1 MATLETR
8 VFERIGLHVGGAEL
22 EALVADALEQVVP
35 ARVVADPTAE
45 LTPEETAALRRGG
58 LDPAW
63 QAREMDDPTLRT
75 AAEYAAL
82 LASSLSVEQAAALLG
97 IDGSRVRHRLADR
110 TLYGVKD
117 RHAWRLPAFQFAGR
131 GPVPGLECV
140 LPHLPCGLH
149 PLAVLGW
156 LTRPNPDLWLD
167 AEETPVPPLDWLR
180 AGHDPERVARLARGV
195 GRLG

>member
-1 MATLETR
+1 MILETR
-8 VFERIGLHVGGAEL
+8 VFERIGLQVGAAEL

-35 ARVVADPTAE
+35 VRVVADPTAE
-45 LTPEETAALRRGG
+45 LSREETAALRRGG

-63 QAREMDDPTLRT
+63 RGDDVDNPTLRS

-97 IDGSRVRHRLADR
+97 VDGSRVRHRLAEG

-117 RHAWRLPAFQFAGR
+117 RHTWRLPAFQFAGR
-131 GPVPGLECV
+131 RLVSGLERV
-140 LPHLPCGLH
+140 LPHLPGGLH

-156 LTRPNPDLWLD
+156 LTRPNPDLYLD
-167 AEETPVPPLDWLR
+167 ADETPVSPLDWLR
-180 AGHDPERVARLARGV
+180 AGHDPERVARLASGA
-195 GRLG
+195 GQLG